1 VGENTRIALLGMKLH
16 RYNRRAGI
24 KAFAHRFAL
33 SLQVHRYYQML
44 TFLRG
49 RDMGNFYEAKVSD
62 KREASF

>member
-1 VGENTRIALLGMKLH
+1 MKLH